1 MKLDPDLEMKLMKAT
16 AFWPKDKPGLQEELN
31 RIAKEHREFEIAWR
45 KLWPLVALL
54 AGLAIW
60 LALSASGQI

>member
-1 MKLDPDLEMKLMKAT
+1 MKHDSDLEMKLMKAT
-16 AFWPKDKPGLQEELN
+16 AFWPKDKPGLQEELA
-31 RIAKEHREFEIAWR
+31 RIAKEHREFENAWR
-45 KLWPLVALL
+45 KLWPLIALL